1 MKPQWFIVDL
11 KGAHQGFIVPD
22 RNPNLSGSSEIQG
35 LVGNPILFSKDQL
48 NNVIPLRRGKGI
60 EELKIELSF
69 TVTSDGD
76 LEEIEVKNSTAPLKL
91 DRLIVDALKKAR
103 YRPGIV
109 DGLPVTTK
117 NVRLVQTFSSP

>member
-1 MKPQWFIVDL
+1 M
-11 KGAHQGFIVPD
+11 PD
-22 RNPNLSGSSEIQG
+22 RNPNLSGSSEIQE
-35 LVGNPILFSKDQL
+35 LVGHPILFSKDQL

-76 LEEIEVKNSTAPLKL
+76 LEEIEVKDSTAPLKL

-117 NVRLVQTFSSP
+117 NVQLVQTFSSP